1 MIRYDKDGQVSFG
14 KFDYVIQAIIVVS
27 LITFSIETLPN
38 LDSSVKETLKYVE
51 VIIVIFFTI
60 EYLVRVFKSRNR
72 KGYVF
77 SFFGIIDVVAI
88 LPFYL
93 SLGVDLRS
101 ARAFR
106 LLRLF
111 SLLKLVRYS
120 DAIKRYHRAFL
131 IAKEELILFG
141 TTAIIIIFIAS
152 VGIYHFENP
161 LQPEQ
166 FSSVFHSLW
175 WAICTL
181 TTVGYGDIYPITI
194 GGKVFT
200 FIVLMMGLGFV
211 AVPTGLFA
219 SALSAARNEEKE
231 SLEQSANVLD

>member
-1 MIRYDKDGQVSFG
+1 MIRYDKEGQVSFG
-14 KFDYVIQAIIVVS
+14 KFDYIIQTIIVIS
-27 LITFSIETLPN
+27 LIAFSIETLPD
-38 LDSSVKETLKYVE
+38 LDSGVKETLKYVE
-51 VIIVIFFTI
+51 VVIFIFFTI
-60 EYLVRVFKSRNR
+60 EYLVRVFKSRKR
-72 KGYVF
+72 KGYIF
-77 SFFGIIDVVAI
+77 SFFGIIDLVAI

-93 SLGVDLRS
+93 SLGIDLRS

-131 IAKEELILFG
+131 IVKEELMLFG
-141 TTAIIIIFIAS
+141 ATATIVIFIAS
-152 VGIYHFENP
+152 VGIYFFENP
-161 LQPEQ
+161 LQPDK

-175 WAICTL
+175 WSICTL

-219 SALSAARNEEKE
+219 SALSAARKEEKE
-231 SLEQSANVLD
+231 SL